1 MTVFAA
7 ADFDGHEQVAFV
19 HDRATG
25 LRAIIAVHDTTLG
38 PGAGG
43 VRFWPYADDEVA
55 LADALRLSRG
65 MTYKSALAGLPFGGG
80 KSVIIG
86 DPRRD
91 KSPALMAAFGS
102 AVDRLG
108 GAYIAAEDVGTTVAD
123 MDAIATSTRHV
134 AGTSATSG
142 DPSPWTA
149 FGVFEA
155 IRAAVRFSLGRADG
169 DVAGLT
175 VALQGLG
182 AVGFALARRLHDAGA
197 HLVVADVRAEA
208 VERAVAAFGARPA
221 DAENIHRVAA
231 DIFAPCALGA
241 GLNDETI
248 PVLGARIVAGSA
260 NNQLAAAHHGAM
272 LARRGV
278 LYAPDYV
285 ANAGG
290 IVEVAYGSGFM
301 GARGEDDIRRHVA
314 GIHDTL
320 LEIFARAGAD
330 GLPTAVVANRMAE
343 ARFRPGGA
351 RRAGAAA

>member
-7 ADFDGHEQVAFV
+7 RDFDAHEQVVFV
-19 HDRATG
+19 HDAATG
-25 LRAIIAVHDTTLG
+25 LRAIVAIHNTVLG
-38 PGAGG
+38 PGVGG
-43 VRFWPYADDEVA
+43 VRFWPYADDDDA

-80 KSVIIG
+80 KSVILG

-91 KSPALMAAFGS
+91 KSPALMAAFGR

-108 GAYIAAEDVGTTVAD
+108 GRYVAAEDVGTTVAD
-123 MDAIATSTRHV
+123 MDAIATATRHV
-134 AGTSATSG
+134 TGTSAASG

-155 IRAAVRFSLGRADG
+155 IRAAVRFSRGRGEG

-175 VALQGLG
+175 VAVQGLG
-182 AVGFALARRLHDAGA
+182 AVGFALCRRLHEAGA
-197 HLVVADVRAEA
+197 RLVVADVRAEA
-208 VERAVAAFGARPA
+208 VGRAVAAFGATPA
-221 DAENIHRVAA
+221 EATQIHAVDADV
-231 DIFAPCALGA
+231 FAPCALGA
-241 GLNDETI
+241 GLNDESI

-260 NNQLAAAHHGAM
+260 NNQLAEARHGAM
-272 LARRGV
+272 LARRGI

-301 GARGEDDIRRHVA
+301 GAHGEDDIRRHVA

-320 LEIFARAGAD
+320 LEIFARARAD
-330 GLPTAVVANRMAE
+330 NLPTAAVADRMAE
-343 ARFRPGGA
+343 ARFRPVA
-351 RRAGAAA
+351 ERRSGAAA